1 MKEEVYEKIISL
13 AKRRGFL
20 YPSYEIY
27 GGESGFYDYGPLG
40 TLLKNNI
47 ENKWREFYVIGEGFF
62 EISTPVITPYDVLKA
77 SGHVDEFIDEIV
89 TCKKCGASFKKEDVA
104 GKCPLCGSEE
114 MVEGKLNLMF
124 ETRIGAKKQEMAFLR
139 PETAQGI
146 FVDFPFLYEF
156 FRKKMPFGVVQIGK
170 GFRNEVSP
178 RQGII
183 RLREFS
189 MAEAEIF
196 FEPDEKS
203 HERFEEIKKEKLT
216 LLTMDDEEMVM
227 EAGQAVEEGIV
238 GSEAMAY
245 YLVLTHRFLTSVGI
259 DKGRIRFR
267 QHKREELAHY
277 ARECWDAE
285 IFSERFGW
293 VECVGIADRSAH
305 DLEAHMKATGVDMR
319 AFKKYDEP
327 RKVRRRIIKPKMNLL
342 GRDFRKKAVKIAE
355 ELKKVDVDGDM
366 KNVTV
371 NIDGEEMKIGGE
383 YFEIVE
389 EEVVESGKKFIPHV
403 IEPSHGID
411 RIFYFILEHNYR
423 ETEKEGERYVLLS
436 LPPSMAPIKAG
447 VFPLVSKDGL
457 PEIARNIERMLRK
470 RGIMAFYDESGSIGR
485 RYARMD
491 EIGTPFCITVD
502 YQSKEDN
509 TVTIRFRDTTEQV
522 RVKIEE
528 VPEWIEKRL

>member
-1 MKEEVYEKIISL
+1 MKEEIYEKVMAL

-47 ENKWREFYVIGEGFF
+47 EKKWREFYVIGEGFY
-62 EISTPVITPYDVLKA
+62 EISTPVITPYAVLKT

-89 TCKKCGASFKKEDVA
+89 TCKNCGASFKKEDA
-104 GKCPLCGSEE
+104 TDKCPLCGGEFE
-114 MVEGKLNLMF
+114 EGKLNLMF

-156 FRKKMPFGVVQIGK
+156 SRKKMPFGIVQIGK

-196 FEPDEKS
+196 FEPQKKS
-203 HERFEEIKKEKLT
+203 HEGFENIKKEKLP
-216 LLTMDDEEMVM
+216 LLTMNDEEMEVEM
-227 EAGQAVEEGIV
+227 EKAVEEGII

-245 YLVLTHRFLTSVGI
+245 YLVLTYKFLTEVGV
-259 DKGRIRFR
+259 DGKKIRFR
-267 QHKREELAHY
+267 QHKRNELAHY

-327 RKVRRRIIKPKMNLL
+327 KKVRKRIIKPKMNML
-342 GRDFRKKAVKIAE
+342 GKKFREKASVIAE
-355 ELKKVDVDGDM
+355 ELKKVEID
-366 KNVTV
+366 NEESIRL
-371 NIDGEEMKIGGE
+371 NINGEEIEIGKE
-383 YFEIVE
+383 YFDVVE
-389 EEVVESGKKFIPHV
+389 EDVVESGEKFIPHV

-423 ETEKEGERYVLLS
+423 ETEKEGEEYTLLS

-447 VFPLVSKDGL
+447 VFPLVNRDGL
-457 PEIARNIERMLRK
+457 PEIAKEIEKMLRGN
-470 RGIMAFYDESGSIGR
+470 GIMAFYDASGSIGR
-485 RYARMD
+485 RYARMND
-491 EIGTPFCITVD
+491 IVTSICVTVD
-502 YQSKEDN
+502 YQTKEEN
-509 TVTIRFRDTTEQV
+509 TVFLGSRDTAEQV

-528 VPEWIEKRL
+528 VAEWIKKRL

>member
-1 MKEEVYEKIISL
+1 MKEEIYEKIIAL

-47 ENKWREFYVIGEGFF
+47 EDKWREFYVMGEGCY
-62 EISTPVITPYDVLKA
+62 EISTPVITPYNVLKA

-89 TCKKCGASFKKEDVA
+89 TCKKCGASFKKEDAVE
-104 GKCPLCGSEE
+104 KCPLCGGEFE
-114 MVEGKLNLMF
+114 EGKLNLMF
-124 ETRIGAKKQEMAFLR
+124 ETRIGAKKQEVAFLR

-146 FVDFPFLYEF
+146 FVNFPFLYEF
-156 FRKKMPFGVVQIGK
+156 FRKRMPFGVVQIGK

-196 FEPDEKS
+196 FEPSEKK
-203 HERFEEIKKEKLT
+203 HEGFESIKGERLP
-216 LLTMDDEEMVM
+216 LLTMNDEEMVL
-227 EAGQAVEEGIV
+227 EAGNAVERGII

-245 YLVLTHRFLTSVGI
+245 YLVLTHKFLTSVGI
-259 DKGRIRFR
+259 DGNKIRFR
-267 QHKREELAHY
+267 QHKKEELAHY

-285 IFSERFGW
+285 VYSERFGW
-293 VECVGIADRSAH
+293 VECVGIADRSAY

-319 AFKKYDEP
+319 AFRRYSKPKRV
-327 RKVRRRIIKPKMNLL
+327 RKRVIKPKMSAL
-342 GRDFRKKAVKIAE
+342 GKKFREKATIIAG
-355 ELKKVDVDGDM
+355 ELKKIDFEG
-366 KNVTV
+366 KES
-371 NIDGEEMKIGGE
+371 ISIELDGEKIEIGKE
-383 YFEIVE
+383 YFEVVE
-389 EEVVESGKKFIPHV
+389 EEVVESGEKFIPHV

-423 ETEKEGERYVLLS
+423 EMEKEGEKYTILS
-436 LPPSMAPIKAG
+436 LPPSVAPIKAG
-447 VFPLVSKDGL
+447 VFPLVNRDGL
-457 PEIARNIERMLRK
+457 PEIARKIEKMLRENK
-470 RGIMAFYDESGSIGR
+470 IMAFYDDRGSIGR

-502 YQSKEDN
+502 YQTKDDD
-509 TVTIRFRDTTEQV
+509 TVTIRFRDTAEQV
-522 RVKIEE
+522 RMKIGE
-528 VPEWIEKRL
+528 VAEWIRERL